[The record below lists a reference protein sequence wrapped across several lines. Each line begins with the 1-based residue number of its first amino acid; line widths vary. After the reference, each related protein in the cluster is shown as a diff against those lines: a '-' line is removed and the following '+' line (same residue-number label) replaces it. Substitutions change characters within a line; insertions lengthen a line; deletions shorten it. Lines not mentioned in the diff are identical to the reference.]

1 MSRYPF
7 NFLFLLLT
15 MMMIGGIEFSL
26 GQEKVQFKTHVVQRG
41 EKVIDILKK
50 HSITYEELIQYN
62 SRLSRRVIRRGMKL
76 KIPVILQNQEIPDE
90 SNDIVKDLKQK
101 INRENPIVPTENV
114 SLGGL
119 SFEDLDSKQ
128 IGRRYDLDFSELL
141 YLYPDM
147 RQGRNRFNIDTS
159 KIETLKYLFT
169 PSSTTI
175 PVYTDVELDQIIN
188 KSLLP
193 KSLIKL
199 NPIIKDKSLLSQL
212 FSIIDFQ
219 QNRFILD
226 TLSEVERIEKETEYL
241 MTLNQVSSKQL
252 QKYNLNQTKL
262 DQLFLNGI
270 DIILPQ
276 IETKNLSVHEKIKSQ
291 FLSDIDLSFQKNEK
305 RLKMALLLPINAQ
318 NFIES
323 THNKKIQDLNQS
335 RNLTTISIDFLLGC
349 ELALETAQEFGAQV
363 ELVAFD
369 TQNNQ
374 NTINQI
380 ITEEKIAEY
389 DVIIGPLLA
398 QNFNFLSSNPD
409 LISVE
414 KYFPISTR
422 PVTNRPNVYHTQ
434 TSNKIIQ
441 EKLFG
446 YIHKKIRDQPKNI
459 FIVTDDA
466 NQEFIHKLK
475 IDFPA
480 SQIIIPSKGNYL
492 NIDSVLMKMNP
503 RRLNLIILATDSDIL
518 YSNAISLFSSIN
530 QEKND
535 YQIQLINTSII
546 NSFSMMDLLSQEY
559 NNLDIVFPSL
569 YRTSW
574 GGYVNAFKD
583 TYYNRYGKYPSLEAI
598 RGYDLVIDIIYRHS
612 LRKEHKSNEN
622 QWQSRV
628 YNSFGFDYDKNDSRG
643 FFNTFHFLLR
653 YQNGQLVEL
662 VGDNI
667 DPIW

>member
-76 KIPVILQNQEIPDE
+76 KIPVVLQNQEIPDE

-147 RQGRNRFNIDTS
+147 RQGRNRFTIDTS

-612 LRKEHKSNEN
+612 LRQEHKSNEN